1 MEKTLIPHLTEWIKR
16 KEGRH
21 MKKIEAYIR
30 PEKLEEIKEVIDKL
44 NLNGLSV
51 MQVMGFGNQ
60 KGWMEFV
67 RGVEVDYNFLTK
79 IKIETV
85 VPDEQAEA
93 VVACIADRAYTG
105 EFGDGKIFI
114 SDVQDAIRIRTGE
127 RGVDAV
133 K

>member
-1 MEKTLIPHLTEWIKR
+1 
-16 KEGRH
+16 

>member
-1 MEKTLIPHLTEWIKR
+1 
-16 KEGRH
+16 

-30 PEKLEEIKEVIDKL
+30 PEKLEEIKEIMDKL

-51 MQVMGFGNQ
+51 MQVMGCGNQ
-60 KGWMEFV
+60 KGWTEFV

-85 VPDEQAEA
+85 VSDEQAEA
-93 VVACIADRAYTG
+93 VVACIVEKAYTG

-114 SDVQDAIRIRTGE
+114 SEVQDAIRIRTGE
-127 RGVDAV
+127 RGVAAV

>member
-1 MEKTLIPHLTEWIKR
+1 MVWIKR
-16 KEGRH
+16 QGDHH

-30 PEKLEEIKEVIDKL
+30 PEKLEEIKEIMDKL

-51 MQVMGFGNQ
+51 MQVMGCGNQ
-60 KGWMEFV
+60 KGWTEFV

-85 VPDEQAEA
+85 VSDEQAEA
-93 VVACIADRAYTG
+93 VVACIVEKAYTG

-114 SDVQDAIRIRTGE
+114 SEVQDAIRIRTGE
-127 RGVDAV
+127 RGVAAV

>member
-1 MEKTLIPHLTEWIKR
+1 
-16 KEGRH
+16 

-30 PEKLEEIKEVIDKL
+30 PEKLEDIKEIMDEL
-44 NLNGLSV
+44 NLNGLSII
-51 MQVMGFGNQ
+51 QVMGCGNQ
-60 KGWMEFV
+60 KGWTEFI

-85 VPDEQAEA
+85 VPDGQAEA
-93 VVACIADRAYTG
+93 VVNAITKKARTG

-114 SDVQDAIRIRTGE
+114 SDIQDAVRIRTGE
-127 RGVDAV
+127 RGNDAV

>member
-1 MEKTLIPHLTEWIKR
+1 MEWIKR
-16 KEGRH
+16 QGDHH

-30 PEKLEEIKEVIDKL
+30 PEKLEEIKEIMDKL

-51 MQVMGFGNQ
+51 MQVMGCGNQ
-60 KGWMEFV
+60 KGWTEFV

-85 VPDEQAEA
+85 VSDEQAEA
-93 VVACIADRAYTG
+93 VVACIVEKAYTG

-114 SDVQDAIRIRTGE
+114 SEIQDAIRIRTGE
-127 RGVDAV
+127 RGVAAV